1 VTETKSRAVHSVPF
15 VAGDLVEL
23 KSGSPLMT
31 VFEVQGIY
39 IGSKVRS
46 HLVTC
51 GWFAERDQ
59 LLQEVFIAET
69 LKAAAPR

>member
-1 VTETKSRAVHSVPF
+1 
-15 VAGDLVEL
+15 
-23 KSGSPLMT
+23 MT